1 MSTNKDKQWIS
12 PTERERLKSNLQF
25 VDNMRE
31 VSWKTHIIQ
40 GAEKFGVSPAKIAIQ
55 QDQYPKCGMLE
66 FWSEPLLSSNAEAE
80 LPNAIS
86 LATDKNMLSDLSWSI
101 SNSLQFPVNT
111 IFTHGLG
118 VVASAMSKSFNFEYQ
133 QGVKPVNLYVV
144 TAQPPSTGKSG
155 VNDLLSEP
163 VQLAFEAINKTAT
176 TARKKAKIR
185 IAATKAEL
193 KNAKSK
199 ESQFALEDDL
209 QTLYKEHDKHTVYIY
224 SADDATAEGLSKL
237 AASQKGIFNIISAE
251 ADAINVILGGVYS
264 DKKSNHGI
272 FLKGWDAERVS
283 IVRASKDNLTFTAIG
298 NIAVIAQD
306 ESIKTILE
314 AGESGR
320 GISERFL
327 LMREPTRLGKRNFR
341 NQEKVNPDLLAQY
354 KNMIFNITR
363 ESGITLKFSPES
375 SEIINQYRE
384 ELEPK
389 MGDDGEYSNNMM
401 RGFVGKAD
409 KQIMKIA
416 CVLHTME
423 NWCDNG
429 GKSPY
434 IENETT
440 ESAIRIFKEYVK
452 SYTIAA
458 DDLGFTGVE
467 SEYKKVEER
476 LQSYAEKGKL
486 VVTIS
491 QLRSNIKDVKPFT
504 GTPNLTVKLREV
516 ILPVLEKNSVC
527 VVHNNKIYMNPH
539 LKG

>member
-1 MSTNKDKQWIS
+1 MNNPNKKWERPNENKADWHPQTLKDFSNVSMEHELRVIS
-12 PTERERLKSNLQF
+12 E
-25 VDNMRE
+25 
-31 VSWKTHIIQ
+31 KTGIM
-40 GAEKFGVSPAKIAIQ
+40 PAKILI
-55 QDQYPKCGMLE
+55 DSGSHPKFSLPNL
-66 FWSEPLLSSNAEAE
+66 WYEPLLSGSIEAE
-80 LPNAIS
+80 LPNAIK
-86 LATDKNMLSDLSWSI
+86 LAEDKSMLADLSWSI
-101 SNSLQFPVNT
+101 SRAFQFPVNT

-118 VVASAMSKSFNFEYQ
+118 VVASAMSKSFRFEYQ
-133 QGVKPVNLYVV
+133 GGSKPVNLYVV

-163 VQLAFEAINKTAT
+163 VQLAFDAINKTAT
-176 TARKKAKIR
+176 IGRKKAKIR
-185 IAATKAEL
+185 IAAVKNEL
-193 KNAKSK
+193 KNASNKDA
-199 ESQFALEDDL
+199 QFQLEDEL
-209 QTLYKEHDKHTVYIY
+209 TSLYKEHDKHTIYIY

-237 AASQKGIFNIISAE
+237 ASSQKGIFNIISAE

-283 IVRASKDNLTFTAIG
+283 IVRASKDNISFVATG

-327 LMREPTRLGKRNFR
+327 LMREKTYLGRRDFSK
-341 NQEKVNPDLLAQY
+341 QEKVDDELLAEY
-354 KNMIFNITR
+354 SKMIFNITR
-363 ESGITLKFSPES
+363 ETGITLKFSDES
-375 SEIINQYRE
+375 SLLINKYRE

-416 CVLHTME
+416 SILHTID
-423 NWCDNG
+423 NWKDGG
-429 GKSPY
+429 GKSPFV
-434 IENETT
+434 ELSTT

-452 SYTIAA
+452 SYTSAA

-476 LQSYAEKGKL
+476 LQAYAQKGKNSIT
-486 VVTIS
+486 VS
-491 QLRSNIKDVKPFT
+491 QLRSNLKDVKPFT
-504 GTPNLTVKLREV
+504 GTPNLTVRLRDV
-516 ILPVLEKNSVC
+516 ILPVLEINNIC
-527 VVHNNKIYMNPH
+527 VLSDNKIHLNPL
-539 LKG
+539 LKE